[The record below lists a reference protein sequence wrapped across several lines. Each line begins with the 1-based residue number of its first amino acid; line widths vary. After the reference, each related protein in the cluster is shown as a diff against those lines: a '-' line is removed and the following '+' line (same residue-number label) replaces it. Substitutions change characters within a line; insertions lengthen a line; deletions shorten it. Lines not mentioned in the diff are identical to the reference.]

1 MKCLILF
8 LALFGLS
15 TAASAFEV
23 SEEMLNKFVE
33 QKLAEKNNRDIQ
45 LLNPKVT
52 LLDGF
57 ASICSTVHTK
67 VLANDVDF
75 CAHMTPKW
83 RQETGSLLAT
93 RMSLV
98 SLNAPGVSGK
108 NIEMLKMMVNQL
120 VLPGL
125 EGIEVYRAENFI
137 GRQISSVKVMPGKL
151 DLSYW

>member
-1 MKCLILF
+1 MKWIILV
-8 LALFGLS
+8 LALFGVS
-15 TAASAFEV
+15 TAANAFEV

-45 LLNPKVT
+45 LLNPKIT

-57 ASICSTVHTK
+57 ASICATTRSK

-108 NIEMLKMMVNQL
+108 NIEMLKMIVNQL

-125 EGIEVYRAENFI
+125 EGVEVYRAENFI

>member
-1 MKCLILF
+1 MKCLILI

-57 ASICSTVHTK
+57 ASICATTRTK

-75 CAHMTPKW
+75 CANMTPKW

-108 NIEMLKMMVNQL
+108 NIEMLKMIVNQL